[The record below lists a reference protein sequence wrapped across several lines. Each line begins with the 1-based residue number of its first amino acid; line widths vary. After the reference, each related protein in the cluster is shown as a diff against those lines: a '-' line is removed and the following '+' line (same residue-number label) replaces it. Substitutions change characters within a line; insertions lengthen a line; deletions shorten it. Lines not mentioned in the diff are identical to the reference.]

1 MRIFKTRWFTKWAG
15 KEGLT
20 DKVLSA
26 AIAEMETGLI
36 DADLGGNIY
45 KKRVARPGQGKSG
58 STRIIVAF
66 KIGEKAFF
74 MYGFAKNKMDN
85 INDKELE
92 VFKIVGGDLLSYNG
106 KQLETA
112 LEKGE
117 LMEVINE

>member
-20 DKVLSA
+20 DKVLFA
-26 AIAEMETGLI
+26 VVAEMETGLI

-92 VFKIVGGDLLSYNG
+92 VFKIVGGDLLSYND